1 MKRSI
6 YCLLLACLSIFFSCE
21 MKKDLLGGDSGE
33 ADKEKEILEKSGLLD
48 LEVKAQKE
56 AALPGTKGDEDDSL
70 NNEEFAIS
78 ILDSLGQ
85 LVKYYE
91 SYADMR
97 KDGGL
102 LLPIGRYTVKASLG
116 EDVTAGYDMPYYAGD
131 TACFISGKEVVKVVT
146 ECKLSNKKVTFQ
158 PTGNFEKNFKD
169 DYTIVLDNGLGV
181 LTTTKEDSR
190 TAYLRNTG
198 SLSFVLYVTTH
209 DNKPHTYTIDLSSND
224 SIQSYNN
231 VLIALD
237 VPEQSGGDPSEPDEP
252 DDPNNPDEPEAPDD
266 PDPLP
271 DPEYPVAAPT
281 IKVDVSLIEKDYII
295 EIPSSF
301 VEGETPSDPEQ
312 PENPGGD
319 DNQDSTAPSIKG
331 VGFDMST
338 ALSIPL
344 SSPNKNV
351 VIKINTPDGLKS
363 LKVTISAPEILESAL
378 VDMKLGTSFD
388 MLDSSKKSIL
398 EDVGLSVPK
407 SGVLSTDF
415 DISSFIPLIA
425 KLNPSPGTY
434 KFTVEATDNKGKSD
448 KKTLT
453 IKMTK

>member
-48 LEVKAQKE
+48 LEIKAQKE

-131 TACFISGKEVVKVVT
+131 TACFISGKEVSKVVT

-237 VPEQSGGDPSEPDEP
+237 VPEQSGGDPSEPEKP

-312 PENPGGD
+312 PENPGGNEGD
-319 DNQDSTAPSIKG
+319 DPTTQKPTITGKLNGKIFDLSKSQTVTSSSQVIIDMDFPTGATMVNVDVAVGRVEMSIDLFNPSEDIKPVLAG
-331 VGFDMST
+331 
-338 ALSIPL
+338 
-344 SSPNKNV
+344 
-351 VIKINTPDGLKS
+351 IKLPTKGYKG
-363 LKVTISAPEILESAL
+363 KY
-378 VDMKLGTSFD
+378 SFN
-388 MLDSSKKSIL
+388 
-398 EDVGLSVPK
+398 
-407 SGVLSTDF
+407 
-415 DISSFIPLIA
+415 ISSFMGMLDT
-425 KLNPSPGTY
+425 NNT
-434 KFTVEATDNKGKSD
+434 FHV
-448 KKTLT
+448 T
-453 IKMTK
+453 IKDANGQGDECTITLLTK

>member
-1 MKRSI
+1 MLIVS
-6 YCLLLACLSIFFSCE
+6 LFVHLFSCE

-48 LEVKAQKE
+48 LEIKAQKE
-56 AALPGTKGDEDDSL
+56 AALLGTKGDEDDSL

-146 ECKLSNKKVTFQ
+146 ECKLNNKKVTFQ

-190 TAYLRNTG
+190 TAYLKNTG

-209 DNKPHTYTIDLSSND
+209 DNKPHTYSIDLSSND

-237 VPEQSGGDPSEPDEP
+237 VPEQSGGDPGEPEEP

-312 PENPGGD
+312 PENPGGNEG
-319 DNQDSTAPSIKG
+319 DNPTTQKPTITGKLNGKVFDLSKPQTVTSSSQVIIGMDFPTGATMVNVDVAVGRVEMSIDLFNLSEDIKPVLAGIKLPTKG
-331 VGFDMST
+331 YKG
-338 ALSIPL
+338 
-344 SSPNKNV
+344 KY
-351 VIKINTPDGLKS
+351 
-363 LKVTISAPEILESAL
+363 
-378 VDMKLGTSFD
+378 SFN
-388 MLDSSKKSIL
+388 
-398 EDVGLSVPK
+398 
-407 SGVLSTDF
+407 
-415 DISSFIPLIA
+415 ISSFMSMLDTNNTFHVMIKDANGQEDEYTI
-425 KLNPSPGTY
+425 
-434 KFTVEATDNKGKSD
+434 
-448 KKTLT
+448 TLL
-453 IKMTK
+453 TK

>member
-48 LEVKAQKE
+48 LEIKAQKE

-237 VPEQSGGDPSEPDEP
+237 VPEQSGGDPSEPEEP

-312 PENPGGD
+312 PENPGGNEGD
-319 DNQDSTAPSIKG
+319 DPTTQKPTITGKLNGKVFDLSKPQTVTSSSQVIIDMDFPTGATMVNVDVAVGRVEMSIDLFNPSEDIKPVLAG
-331 VGFDMST
+331 
-338 ALSIPL
+338 
-344 SSPNKNV
+344 
-351 VIKINTPDGLKS
+351 IKLPTKGYKG
-363 LKVTISAPEILESAL
+363 KY
-378 VDMKLGTSFD
+378 SFN
-388 MLDSSKKSIL
+388 
-398 EDVGLSVPK
+398 
-407 SGVLSTDF
+407 
-415 DISSFIPLIA
+415 ISSFMSMLDTNNTFHVMIKDANGQEDECTI
-425 KLNPSPGTY
+425 
-434 KFTVEATDNKGKSD
+434 
-448 KKTLT
+448 TLL
-453 IKMTK
+453 TK

>member
-48 LEVKAQKE
+48 LEIKAQKE

-209 DNKPHTYTIDLSSND
+209 DNKPHTYSIDLSSND

-237 VPEQSGGDPSEPDEP
+237 VPEQSGGDPGEPEEP

-312 PENPGGD
+312 PENPGGNEGD
-319 DNQDSTAPSIKG
+319 DPTTQKPTITGKLNGKVFDLSKPQTVTSSSQVIIDMDFPTGATMVNVDVAVGRVEMSIDLFNPSEDIKPVLAG
-331 VGFDMST
+331 
-338 ALSIPL
+338 
-344 SSPNKNV
+344 
-351 VIKINTPDGLKS
+351 IKLPTKGYKG
-363 LKVTISAPEILESAL
+363 KY
-378 VDMKLGTSFD
+378 SFN
-388 MLDSSKKSIL
+388 
-398 EDVGLSVPK
+398 
-407 SGVLSTDF
+407 
-415 DISSFIPLIA
+415 ISSFMSMLDTNNTFHVMIKDANGQEDECTI
-425 KLNPSPGTY
+425 
-434 KFTVEATDNKGKSD
+434 
-448 KKTLT
+448 TLL
-453 IKMTK
+453 TK

>member
-48 LEVKAQKE
+48 LEIKAQKE

-97 KDGGL
+97 KDCGL

-237 VPEQSGGDPSEPDEP
+237 VPEQSGGDPSEPEEP

-301 VEGETPSDPEQ
+301 VEGETPGDPEQ
-312 PENPGGD
+312 PENPGGNEGD
-319 DNQDSTAPSIKG
+319 DPTTQKPTITGKLNGKVFDLSKPQTVTSSSQVIIDMDFPTGATMVNVDVAVGRVEMSIDLFNPSEDIKPVLAG
-331 VGFDMST
+331 
-338 ALSIPL
+338 
-344 SSPNKNV
+344 
-351 VIKINTPDGLKS
+351 IKLPTKGYKG
-363 LKVTISAPEILESAL
+363 KY
-378 VDMKLGTSFD
+378 SFN
-388 MLDSSKKSIL
+388 
-398 EDVGLSVPK
+398 
-407 SGVLSTDF
+407 
-415 DISSFIPLIA
+415 ISSFMSMLDTNNTFHVMIKDANGQEDECTI
-425 KLNPSPGTY
+425 
-434 KFTVEATDNKGKSD
+434 
-448 KKTLT
+448 TLL
-453 IKMTK
+453 TK

>member
-1 MKRSI
+1 MLIVS
-6 YCLLLACLSIFFSCE
+6 LFVHLFFSCE

-48 LEVKAQKE
+48 LEIKAQKE
-56 AALPGTKGDEDDSL
+56 AALLGTKGDEDDSL

-116 EDVTAGYDMPYYAGD
+116 EDVTAGYDIPYYAGD

-146 ECKLSNKKVTFQ
+146 ECKLNNKKVTFQ

-190 TAYLRNTG
+190 TAYLKNTG

-209 DNKPHTYTIDLSSND
+209 DNKPHTYSIDLSSND

-237 VPEQSGGDPSEPDEP
+237 VPEQSGGDPGEPEEP

-312 PENPGGD
+312 PENPGGNEG
-319 DNQDSTAPSIKG
+319 DNPTTQKPTITGKLNGKVFDLSKPQTVTSSSQVIIGMDFPTGATMVNVDVAVGRVEMSIDLFNLSEDIKPVLAGIKLPTKG
-331 VGFDMST
+331 YKG
-338 ALSIPL
+338 
-344 SSPNKNV
+344 KY
-351 VIKINTPDGLKS
+351 
-363 LKVTISAPEILESAL
+363 
-378 VDMKLGTSFD
+378 SFN
-388 MLDSSKKSIL
+388 
-398 EDVGLSVPK
+398 
-407 SGVLSTDF
+407 
-415 DISSFIPLIA
+415 ISSFMSMLDTNNTFHVMIKDANGQEDECTI
-425 KLNPSPGTY
+425 
-434 KFTVEATDNKGKSD
+434 
-448 KKTLT
+448 TLL
-453 IKMTK
+453 TK

>member
-1 MKRSI
+1 
-6 YCLLLACLSIFFSCE
+6 

-48 LEVKAQKE
+48 LEIKAQKE

-237 VPEQSGGDPSEPDEP
+237 VPEQSGGDPSEPEEP

-312 PENPGGD
+312 PENPGGNEGD
-319 DNQDSTAPSIKG
+319 DPTTQKPTITGKLNGKVFDLSKPQTVTSSSQVIIDMDFPTGATMVNVDVAVGRVEMSIDLFNPSEDIKPVLAG
-331 VGFDMST
+331 
-338 ALSIPL
+338 
-344 SSPNKNV
+344 
-351 VIKINTPDGLKS
+351 IKLPTKGYKG
-363 LKVTISAPEILESAL
+363 KY
-378 VDMKLGTSFD
+378 SFN
-388 MLDSSKKSIL
+388 
-398 EDVGLSVPK
+398 
-407 SGVLSTDF
+407 
-415 DISSFIPLIA
+415 ISSFMSMLDTNNTFHVMIKDANGQEDECTI
-425 KLNPSPGTY
+425 
-434 KFTVEATDNKGKSD
+434 
-448 KKTLT
+448 TLL
-453 IKMTK
+453 TK

>member
-1 MKRSI
+1 
-6 YCLLLACLSIFFSCE
+6 

-48 LEVKAQKE
+48 LEIKAQKE
-56 AALPGTKGDEDDSL
+56 AALLGTKGDEDDSL

-116 EDVTAGYDMPYYAGD
+116 EDVTAGYDIPYYAGD

-146 ECKLSNKKVTFQ
+146 ECKLNNKKVTFQ

-190 TAYLRNTG
+190 TAYLKNTG

-209 DNKPHTYTIDLSSND
+209 DNKPHTYSIDLSSND

-237 VPEQSGGDPSEPDEP
+237 VPEQSGGDPGEPEEP

-312 PENPGGD
+312 PENPGGNEG
-319 DNQDSTAPSIKG
+319 DNPTTQKPTITGKLNGKVFDLSKPQTVTSSSQVIIGMDFPTGATMVNVDVAVGRVEMSIDLFNLSEDIKPVLAGIKLPTKG
-331 VGFDMST
+331 YKG
-338 ALSIPL
+338 
-344 SSPNKNV
+344 KY
-351 VIKINTPDGLKS
+351 
-363 LKVTISAPEILESAL
+363 
-378 VDMKLGTSFD
+378 SFN
-388 MLDSSKKSIL
+388 
-398 EDVGLSVPK
+398 
-407 SGVLSTDF
+407 
-415 DISSFIPLIA
+415 ISSFMSMLDTNNTFHVMIKDANGQEDECTI
-425 KLNPSPGTY
+425 
-434 KFTVEATDNKGKSD
+434 
-448 KKTLT
+448 TLL
-453 IKMTK
+453 TK